1 MIWMDLKYAFRSWR
15 RSPGLAIAIVFLIA
29 LTGALC
35 ICAFSVTDALLWRS
49 LPYADPGQLIMVWRA
64 VPAGVDVGSDVL
76 PWSPAEYAQ
85 LADNVPAFQSTAA
98 AKPTAVTLTG
108 RGTPK
113 RLDAAWVT
121 PQLFSVLGVTPYL
134 GRWFGTEAASSTGD
148 AQSVI
153 LGYDLWRTEFH
164 GDPHIVGTG
173 VTIDGKQYNVIGIA
187 AQTFGFPRAVEMP
200 KSFHAAGKTELWLMQ
215 PINRKQLGNAEFSVV
230 GRLRSGVS
238 RTAAIA
244 SLELL
249 SGQEDRLFPQAK
261 GWHHSS
267 TVLLAEAVH
276 GPLRKPLALLIV
288 AVLSAL
294 AISLCNLTGLIL
306 SKQVTRRGDFALQVA
321 LGADRRQLLRASLID
336 GLVLALVG
344 GLLGIV
350 LAVATLT
357 LIRNMASAQIPL
369 LAQIEANWRVVAFSV
384 LFFVF
389 VGCVLGLFSILSPAL
404 SAPSSLLRGGLR
416 NGNDTSTAR
425 LRSIITIVEISLSI
439 SLMAGAAMVG
449 RTVKNILEQ
458 YPGFSTD
465 SVLTAQVNLPRS
477 QYSTPAASAQ
487 FYRSLIAQMS
497 QVPSVTAAAI
507 GESLPLKGDPE
518 GTVFQVGNQ
527 VAAHPTEMPTADYS
541 VISPLYFQALG
552 AELVKG
558 RVFTDEDTLTTE
570 PVAIVNTAMVKRY
583 WPDGDILG
591 KQLSIPAG
599 AGLKMTIVGQVAD
612 MKHRSLTEASVP
624 EMFVPFTQ
632 KVWTPL
638 QDMQVVIKYKG
649 SPEFLI
655 SQLRNTVGSLDS
667 QVPVSKI
674 ETLQLLKQDSVQ
686 EIQLILAIL
695 SAFAVASILIAA
707 AGVNAVILENV
718 RIRRREFAIRMALGS
733 SRRGILAVAI
743 RQASVIVPA
752 GLLLGLLGSYVTF
765 RTIAHFVPRTI
776 GLGFMWAVIVA
787 LVGLGV
793 SGVAAAWPCFL
804 ALRVEPAK
812 VLREA

>member
-15 RSPGLAIAIVFLIA
+15 KSPGLAIAIVFLIA

-35 ICAFSVTDALLWRS
+35 ICAFSITDALLWRS
-49 LPYADPGQLIMVWRA
+49 LPYADPGQLVMVWRA

-85 LADNVPAFQSTAA
+85 LADNVQAFQSTAA
-98 AKPTAVTLTG
+98 ARPAAVTLTG

-121 PQLFSVLGVTPYL
+121 PRLFSVLGVTPYL
-134 GRWFGTEAASSTGD
+134 GRWFGTDDASSTGD

-164 GDPHIVGTG
+164 GDPHILGVG

-187 AQTFGFPRAVEMP
+187 AQTVGFPRAVEMP
-200 KSFHAAGKTELWLMQ
+200 KSFHAAPKAELWLMQ

-230 GRLRSGVS
+230 GRLRSGVNL
-238 RTAAIA
+238 TAATA

-249 SGQEDRLFPQAK
+249 SGQEDRLFPQGK

-267 TVLLAEAVH
+267 TVPLAEAVH
-276 GPLRKPLALLIV
+276 GPLRKPLTLLIV
-288 AVLSAL
+288 AVISAL
-294 AISLCNLTGLIL
+294 AISLCNLTGLVL

-344 GLLGIV
+344 GLLGII
-350 LAVATLT
+350 LAAATLA
-357 LIRNMASAQIPL
+357 LIKKMASAQIPL

-384 LFFVF
+384 LFFLF
-389 VGCVLGLFSILSPAL
+389 VGGVLGLFSILSPAL
-404 SAPSSLLRGGLR
+404 SAPSNLLRGGLR
-416 NGNDTSTAR
+416 SGNDTSTAR

-465 SVLTAQVNLPRS
+465 SVLTAQLNLPRS
-477 QYSTPAASAQ
+477 QYATPAAAVQ
-487 FYRSLIAQMS
+487 FYRSLIVQIS
-497 QVPSVTAAAI
+497 QVPSVAVIAI
-507 GESLPLKGDPE
+507 AGALPLKGDPE

-558 RVFTDEDTLTTE
+558 REFTDEDSLTTE

-591 KQLSIPAG
+591 KQLSIPG

-612 MKHRSLTEASVP
+612 MKHRSLTEASEP

-632 KVWTPL
+632 KIWTPL

-649 SPEFLI
+649 NPEFLI
-655 SQLRNTVGSLDS
+655 SQLRNTVGKLDP
-667 QVPVSKI
+667 QIPVSKI
-674 ETLQLLKQDSVQ
+674 ETLQLLKRDSVQ
-686 EIQLILAIL
+686 EIQLILDIL
-695 SAFAVASILIAA
+695 AAFAAASILIAA

-718 RIRRREFAIRMALGS
+718 RTRRREFAIRMALGS
-733 SRRGILAVAI
+733 SRRSIIAVAI
-743 RQASVIVPA
+743 RQTSVIVPA
-752 GLLLGLLGSYVTF
+752 GLLLGLLGSYATF
-765 RTIAHFVPRTI
+765 KTIVHFVPQTV

-787 LVGLGV
+787 VVGLSA
-793 SGVAAAWPCFL
+793 SGVAAVWPCFL
-804 ALRVEPAK
+804 ALRVDPAK